1 MKALPNVDVLIVGGG
16 WTGLT
21 IAKELGSRTPLS
33 VLVLERGPVHDPD
46 DYPKEMD
53 ELDYAIRKHS
63 GTKVQDCSKETATL
77 RRSPSEQA
85 LPLRE
90 LGLLI
95 PGTGVGGA
103 GEHWGA
109 TAYRIMPDC
118 FQVLSK
124 TVEKYGTKRLPEDHS
139 LKDWGITYDEME
151 PYYTR
156 AEKMLGVSGKAG
168 NIRGT
173 IIPGGNIHE
182 GWRSTEYPTPPTV
195 TPYFASLFRDAAA
208 SLGYHPFPAPTATL
222 SQAYTNPDGV
232 SRPGCTYCGFCNM
245 YGCMISAKAQPT
257 GVLMPVIKKQ
267 RNVTIRTGAWV
278 RRIVRDNSAK
288 EARVRGVTYVDDMG
302 EEVFQPADLVILATW
317 TLNNTRLLL
326 LSGIGEAYN
335 PTTGKGAIGRNLTVD
350 FKTPAARVLME
361 KPLNRFIGSAPT
373 GIYVTDME
381 AGIINNTDLPFLR
394 GGILRALNSG
404 YQPIGTFGPVPKSI
418 KNNWGSEWKKA
429 AVYWY
434 DRIEDIRWD
443 GEGLAYRGNYMD
455 LDPTYKDVHGD
466 PLIRLTMDWRDN
478 ERQMADFGTKK
489 GVEAAR
495 VMGAKEII
503 PYRGLGHFD
512 ANPYVVTQL
521 RGGTIMGASP
531 DDSVVNSF
539 QQHFQASN
547 LFILGSSVI
556 PHAPSAR
563 PTLTIISMSIRVSDA
578 IINRYV
584 KSPGP
589 LA

>member
-1 MKALPNVDVLIVGGG
+1 VKALPNVDVLIVGGG